1 VSPNF
6 SPPSVP
12 IRPDSHRARRPAPTR
27 SCRRRRRRRRRR
39 RPAPT
44 CSSPRPAPAAALPL
58 VAPLPCLRPA
68 SALAAA
74 APSGC
79 WLLPSFDRRARTRSH
94 DAPPAA
100 AGHPGKTVLPS
111 QTSVEPQH
119 SCYCPALLV
128 TFGGSNSSVGFSFV
142 GGSPAAGRG
151 AALFF
156 FLVSRGWVGVIQVGM
171 NAVELVQSRCFTPL
185 PCGNGG
191 TRAMSPCPR
200 GVRADAAA
208 SKSQL
213 ASGLRA
219 QGPRCALR
227 LVGWDEFLLFTADF
241 SSDDCSRTVMDTNGL
256 NNQYASGQMQI
267 FVAY

>member
-1 VSPNF
+1 LLQRCPLIALPHLSQ
-6 SPPSVP
+6 SVP
-12 IRPDSHRARRPAPTR
+12 IRTALAALHQHALAV
-27 SCRRRRRRRRRR
+27 
-39 RPAPT
+39 
-44 CSSPRPAPAAALPL
+44 AAALPL
-58 VAPLPCLRPA
+58 RAPLRGLHPLLPCPWSLLSLACARRCPA

-79 WLLPSFDRRARTRSH
+79 WLLPSFDRRARTQSH
-94 DAPPAA
+94 DVPPAA

-151 AALFF
+151 SPILLPRLA
-156 FLVSRGWVGVIQVGM
+156 GWVGVIQVGM

-185 PCGNGG
+185 PCRNGG

-200 GVRADAAA
+200 GVRAYAAA

-213 ASGLRA
+213 ASGLQA

-227 LVGWDEFLLFTADF
+227 LVGWDEFLLFTAYF